1 MLAVN
6 EYTSICTWIGLNV
19 YILREERVRERDR
32 QRGSDRETVLHSF
45 SAFLVNSGLDM
56 DQITLNAC
64 LYNSRPITDR
74 GRSLECAPLC
84 YLFLP
89 VLHLCGGRG
98 KRKSHCVS
106 HAQVEKLFR
115 SGNVTKRI
123 LAEIASCS
131 CCRENVKRCLSR
143 RVRKRE
149 RKGGR

>member
-1 MLAVN
+1 MHLN
-6 EYTSICTWIGLNV
+6 RSKCLYTW
-19 YILREERVRERDR
+19 RVRERESGRD
-32 QRGSDRETVLHSF
+32 SDRETVLHSF

-64 LYNSRPITDR
+64 LCNPRPITDR
-74 GRSLECAPLC
+74 GRSVECARMPPLC

-89 VLHLCGGRG
+89 VLHLYGGRG
-98 KRKSHCVS
+98 KRKTHCVS

-143 RVRKRE
+143 RVRQGE
-149 RKGGR
+149 RKGKR

>member
-19 YILREERVRERDR
+19 YILEEQERESGREID
-32 QRGSDRETVLHSF
+32 GETVLHSF

-64 LYNSRPITDR
+64 LYNPRPITDR

-98 KRKSHCVS
+98 KRKTHCVS

-143 RVRKRE
+143 RVKRRAE
-149 RKGGR
+149 GKGGR